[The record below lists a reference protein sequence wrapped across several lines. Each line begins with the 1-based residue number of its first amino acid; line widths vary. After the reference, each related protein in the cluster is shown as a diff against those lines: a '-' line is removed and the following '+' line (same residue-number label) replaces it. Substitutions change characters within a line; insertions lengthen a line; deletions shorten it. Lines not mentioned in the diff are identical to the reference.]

1 MVKVALLVG
10 VSEYQPG
17 LSSLP
22 SAVEDAKA
30 MAEVLR
36 NPDMGGFDDVKVLP
50 NPDTQKLR
58 EAMYDLFAERSK
70 DDLVLFYFSGHGVK
84 DQDRSLYLATPQ
96 TRKNTKGL
104 VVPPTAVAA
113 SDLQQQ
119 LSSRCD
125 RQVIILDCCYSGA
138 IAKGLTAKDEGEIDI
153 QAVLGG
159 KGRAILTSSTS
170 VQSSFEQ
177 EGGLSVYTQ
186 YLVEGIKTGA
196 ADIDSDGRISAD
208 ELHQYASD
216 KVISTYPA
224 MTPQFYPVQ
233 EGYRIFLARSPQ
245 DDPELKYRKEVTKR
259 VNKQGKISGV
269 GRKILDKFRADLNL
283 TLEQAEKIEA
293 DVLLPYQKYQDNL
306 QEYAEVFREE
316 CENKYPLTDDLL
328 SELEYFQRILGLRDE
343 DVSTIQQEI
352 KSHFSV
358 QEEVESVESSF
369 PELEQLMF
377 PRTYQLKQLKQELVK
392 RDEQINILQIQIKQL
407 EQKAKHSEKLQQ
419 SLVREQQQSNSNYSE
434 RLNQHWQSFFP
445 KTPQVETNI
454 ELKSAKNIDYT
465 TLEKLLQAQ
474 EWRKADEET
483 TKIMLKVSNRES
495 ENRLEVEDIEN
506 FPCEDVR
513 TIDKLW
519 LKYSN
524 GKFGLSMQKRIYCE
538 LGGTSEYDSAVWDAF
553 GDKVGWRRSGKW
565 IGVDE
570 VRWDLQ
576 APDGHLPPLAGI
588 KVVKS
593 SLFSRTDL

>member
-50 NPDTQKLR
+50 NPDTQKL
-58 EAMYDLFAERSK
+58 EIEIYNLFAERSR

-96 TRKNTKGL
+96 TIKNTKGL

-113 SDLQQQ
+113 SYLQQQ
-119 LSSRCD
+119 LNSRCD

-138 IAKGLTAKDEGEIDI
+138 IANGLKPKDEGEIDI
-153 QAVLGG
+153 LAVLGG

-208 ELHQYASD
+208 ELHQYASN
-216 KVISTYPA
+216 KVTSTYPA

-233 EGYRIFLARSPQ
+233 EGYRIYLARSPQ

-259 VNKQGKISGV
+259 VNKQGKISRI
-269 GRKILDKFRADLNL
+269 GRKILDRFRADLYL
-283 TLEQAEKIEA
+283 TLEQAEKIEG
-293 DVLLPYQKYQDNL
+293 DVLLPYHKYQENL
-306 QEYAEVFREE
+306 QEYAEVFQEE
-316 CENKYPLTDDLL
+316 CEHEYPLTDEILR
-328 SELEYFQRILGLRDE
+328 ELGDFQQVLGLSDE
-343 DVSTIQQEI
+343 DINTIQKEI
-352 KSHFSV
+352 QSQYSV
-358 QEEVESVESSF
+358 
-369 PELEQLMF
+369 PEKVVNINNNSLELKRLQDQLA
-377 PRTYQLKQLKQELVK
+377 R
-392 RDEQINILQIQIKQL
+392 RDEQINLLRDQIKKIQFL
-407 EQKAKHSEKLQQ
+407 PTKIS
-419 SLVREQQQSNSNYSE
+419 
-434 RLNQHWQSFFP
+434 
-445 KTPQVETNI
+445 QVGTEHV
-454 ELKSAKNIDYT
+454 LKSARNTDYI
-465 TLEKLLQAQ
+465 TLEKLLKAQ
-474 EWRKADEET
+474 EWQKADEET
-483 TKIMLKVSNRES
+483 TKIMLKVSNRAS
-495 ENRLEVEDIEN
+495 EGWLRVEDIEK
-506 FPCEDVR
+506 FPCEDLR

-519 LKYSN
+519 VKYSK
-524 GKFGLSMQKRIYCE
+524 GKFGFSVQKRIYFE
-538 LGGTSEYDSAVWDAF
+538 LGGTSEYDNKVWNTF
-553 GDKVGWRRSGKW
+553 GEKVGWRVKGRW
-565 IGVDE
+565 INKNSTI
-570 VRWDLQ
+570 WSLQ
-576 APDGHLPPLAGI
+576 TLDGHLP
-588 KVVKS
+588 
-593 SLFSRTDL
+593 SRFVGSVTRRLMWGYFFYRIEACKF